1 MSAEEVYD
9 QRITVMVSAR
19 QRDAMDRLVAQ
30 ERRSLGFAVREA
42 LDAYLDAHPTTTAQE
57 SA

>member
-1 MSAEEVYD
+1 MSSEDVCD

-19 QRDAMDRLVAQ
+19 QRDAIDRLVAQ
-30 ERRSLGFAVREA
+30 ERRSLGFVVREA
-42 LDAYLDAHPTTTAQE
+42 LDAYLDAQPTTQE